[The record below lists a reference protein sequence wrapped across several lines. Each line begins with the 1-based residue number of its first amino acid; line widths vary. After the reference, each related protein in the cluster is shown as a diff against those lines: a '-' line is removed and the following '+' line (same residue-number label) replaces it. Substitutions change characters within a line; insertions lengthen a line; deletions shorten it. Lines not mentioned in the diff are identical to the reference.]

1 MKCPICNNPRIRYN
15 TKLTKTKTREGKKLS
30 VRTDYTVTCSKCGYH
45 GEVKPLIYTNRET
58 LISNETNNINMDK
71 EMNKQ

>member
-30 VRTDYTVTCSKCGYH
+30 VRTDFNVTCKCCKWK
-45 GEVKPLIYTNRET
+45 GEINSYEYNR
-58 LISNETNNINMDK
+58 NINKNGDERK
-71 EMNKQ
+71 NV